1 MQEENGNM
9 AYDGTLVFEGVQ
21 MDTGNMSPSYREK
34 IMPQNNDAEKA
45 VLAAMILSPEA
56 LNDAV
61 TMVKAESFYRPSHQ
75 KIFEAICEIH
85 NSGNP
90 VDQITLAEKLE
101 AKGELESVGGRA
113 YILDLANNAF
123 ALANWEY
130 HAEIVNRQKVLRKLI
145 EAATKISALGYDAP
159 DDTEAVVE
167 EAEKLIFEVTDKEVK
182 SSFRGLSELMSDS
195 LQLIA
200 ELSKQKKSIQGV
212 ATGFKG
218 VDKILSG
225 MRGGDL
231 IILAA
236 RPGVGKTSFAL
247 NVAVNAAKEGTA
259 VAFFSLE
266 MPADQL
272 IQRIMCTEARID
284 LKKIRTGDMSQA
296 DWLQIAQ
303 ACKDLAELNFSIDDS
318 SALSIMELRAKARR
332 QLHGCGEGLI
342 VVDYLQLMES
352 HSNKKDRHLEV
363 AEFSRGLKML
373 AKELNVPIIALSQLS
388 RNVESRE
395 SKRPQLSDLRE
406 SGSIEQDADVV
417 MFIDRSM
424 NDEEAANDKRP
435 DKNMAKIIVE
445 KHRNGPTGVA
455 DLVYRAE
462 CTRFDNPYYGPD
474 EYVPPQE

>member
-1 MQEENGNM
+1 
-9 AYDGTLVFEGVQ
+9 
-21 MDTGNMSPSYREK
+21 MSQAYREK

-61 TMVKAESFYRPSHQ
+61 TIVRGETFYRPSHR

-90 VDQITLAEKLE
+90 VDQISLAERLE

-113 YILDLANNAF
+113 YILELANNSF

-130 HAEIVNRQKVLRKLI
+130 HAQIVNRQNLLRKLI
-145 EAATKISALGYDAP
+145 SAATKISALGYDAP

-167 EAEKLIFEVTDKEVK
+167 EAERLIFEVTDKEVK
-182 SSFRGLSELMSDS
+182 SSFRGLSELMTES
-195 LQLIA
+195 LQMI
-200 ELSKQKKSIQGV
+200 SKMASEKKRIQGV
-212 ATGFKG
+212 STGFIG

-231 IILAA
+231 LVLAA

-247 NVAVNAAKEGTA
+247 NVAVNAAKTGTA

-284 LKKIRTGDMSQA
+284 LRKMRSGEMNQA
-296 DWLQIAQ
+296 DWQQMAR
-303 ACKDLAELNFSIDDS
+303 ACQDLSQLNFSIDDS
-318 SALSIMELRAKARR
+318 SSLSIMELRAKARR
-332 QLHGCGEGLI
+332 QLHGCEEGLI

-388 RNVESRE
+388 RNVESRTG
-395 SKRPQLSDLRE
+395 KRPQLSDLRE

-417 MFIDRSM
+417 IFIDRSM
-424 NDEEAANDKRP
+424 NPEEAASENRP
-435 DKNMAKIIVE
+435 DENMAKIIIE

-455 DLVYRAE
+455 DLVYKAE

>member
-1 MQEENGNM
+1 
-9 AYDGTLVFEGVQ
+9 
-21 MDTGNMSPSYREK
+21 MSQAYREK

-61 TMVKAESFYRPSHQ
+61 TMVRSDVFYRPSHR

-90 VDQITLAEKLE
+90 VDQISLAERLE

-113 YILDLANNAF
+113 YILELANNSF

-130 HAEIVNRQKVLRKLI
+130 HAQIVNRQNLLRKLI
-145 EAATKISALGYDAP
+145 SAATKISALGYDAP

-167 EAEKLIFEVTDKEVK
+167 EAERLIFEVTDKEVK
-182 SSFRGLSELMSDS
+182 TSFRGLSELMTES
-195 LQLIA
+195 LQMI
-200 ELSKQKKSIQGV
+200 SKMASEKRRIQGV
-212 ATGFKG
+212 STGFIG

-231 IILAA
+231 LVLAA

-247 NVAVNAAKEGTA
+247 NVAVNAAKTGVA

-284 LKKIRTGDMSQA
+284 LRKMRSGEMNQA
-296 DWLQIAQ
+296 DWQQMAR
-303 ACKDLAELNFSIDDS
+303 ACQDLSQLNFSIDDS
-318 SALSIMELRAKARR
+318 SSLSIMELRAKARR
-332 QLHGCGEGLI
+332 QLHGCEEGLI

-388 RNVESRE
+388 RNVESRTG
-395 SKRPQLSDLRE
+395 KRPQLSDLRE

-417 MFIDRSM
+417 IFIDRSM
-424 NDEEAANDKRP
+424 NPEEAANENRP
-435 DKNMAKIIVE
+435 DENMAKIIIE

-455 DLVYRAE
+455 DLVYKAE

-474 EYVPPQE
+474 EYVPPQEM